1 MADDPDSYQRH
12 RTLGAFAGP
21 ARTIKARIG
30 QEDARR
36 EDEQIVENNALVSGL
51 VAFWTL
57 ILRSPVAI
65 LVFAV
70 GAFGL
75 IWAFTGSLM
84 LDLAAVVLF
93 VGVFLFVRHRKRR
106 KSALSSR
113 SRPAPCEHLEGR

>member
-21 ARTIKARIG
+21 ARTAKARMG
-30 QEDARR
+30 QEDARL
-36 EDEQIVENNALVSGL
+36 EDEQIAENNALVSGL

-65 LVFAV
+65 LVFAA

-75 IWAFTGSLM
+75 IWALTGSLM

-93 VGVFLFVRHRKRR
+93 VGVFLFMRHRKRR
-106 KSALSSR
+106 KSAFSSKGH
-113 SRPAPCEHLEGR
+113 SDPSEHLDGR